1 MTSIIAEG
9 SKRSKKIMAYEMI
22 KEDIVCNKIKPGT
35 LLVERQI
42 CEGLNTSRTP
52 VREAIQKL
60 ANESLVE
67 FVPGMGAFVS
77 NITYNDIIEI
87 YDIRAM
93 LEGLAAERCTMHI
106 RRAERQQLGEN
117 ILLLEEA
124 VKKNDYDAF
133 IEHDIKFH
141 QSVVNCA
148 RNERLRRLAGNYMD
162 QARRITYLIR
172 DDEERIHLSL
182 EQHALIYKAIKAN
195 DPQKAF
201 EGMKAHLLNS
211 RDYHIKNLNTYKDLA
226 KSL

>member
-1 MTSIIAEG
+1 MASIITEG
-9 SKRSKKIMAYEMI
+9 SKRSKKIMAYEII

-42 CEGLNTSRTP
+42 CEALNTSRTP

-60 ANESLVE
+60 VNENLVE

-106 RRAERQQLGEN
+106 RPAEREQMDEN
-117 ILLLEEA
+117 IFLLQEA

-133 IEHDIKFH
+133 IEQDIKFH
-141 QSVVNCA
+141 QTIVNCA

-172 DDEERIHLSL
+172 DDAERIQLSL
-182 EQHALIYKAIKAN
+182 EHHTLIHNAIKAN
-195 DPQKAF
+195 EPQKAF
-201 EGMKAHLLNS
+201 ESMKIHLLNS
-211 RDYHIKNLNTYKDLA
+211 RDYHIENLSTYKDLA

>member
-1 MTSIIAEG
+1 MASIIAEG
-9 SKRSKKIMAYEMI
+9 SKRSKKIMAYEII
-22 KEDIVCNKIKPGT
+22 KEDIVCNKIRPGT

-42 CEGLNTSRTP
+42 CEALNTSRTP
-52 VREAIQKL
+52 VREAIQRL
-60 ANESLVE
+60 VNENLVE

-106 RRAERQQLGEN
+106 RPAERELMDEN
-117 ILLLEEA
+117 LFLLQEA
-124 VKKNDYDAF
+124 VRQNDYDAF
-133 IEHDIKFH
+133 IEQDIKFH
-141 QSVVNCA
+141 QTIVNCA

-172 DDEERIHLSL
+172 DDEERIRLSL
-182 EQHALIYKAIKAN
+182 EHHTLIFNAIKAN

-201 EGMKAHLLNS
+201 ESMKTHLLNS
-211 RDYHIKNLNTYKDLA
+211 RDYHMENLSTYKDLA
-226 KSL
+226 KTL

>member
-1 MTSIIAEG
+1 
-9 SKRSKKIMAYEMI
+9 MAYEII

-42 CEGLNTSRTP
+42 CEALNTSRTP

-60 ANESLVE
+60 ANENLIE

-93 LEGLAAERCTMHI
+93 LEGLAAERCTLHI
-106 RRAERQQLGEN
+106 RPDEHRQLEAN
-117 ILLLEEA
+117 MLMLEEA
-124 VKKNDYDAF
+124 TQKNDYDGF
-133 IEHDIKFH
+133 IEQDIRFH
-141 QSVVNCA
+141 QIIVNCA
-148 RNERLRRLAGNYMD
+148 RNERLKRLVGNYMD

-172 DDEERIHLSL
+172 DDRDRIKLSL
-182 EQHALIYKAIKAN
+182 KQHAVIHRAIQAN
-195 DPQKAF
+195 DPQQAF

-211 RDYHIKNLNTYKDLA
+211 KDYHIENLNAYKDLA

>member
-1 MTSIIAEG
+1 MASIIAEG
-9 SKRSKKIMAYEMI
+9 SKRSKKIMAYEII

-42 CEGLNTSRTP
+42 CEALNTSRTP

-60 ANESLVE
+60 VNENLVE

-106 RRAERQQLGEN
+106 RPAEREQMDEN
-117 ILLLEEA
+117 IFLLQEA
-124 VKKNDYDAF
+124 VRKNDYDAF
-133 IEHDIKFH
+133 IEQDIKFH
-141 QSVVNCA
+141 QTIVNCA
-148 RNERLRRLAGNYMD
+148 RNERLRRLAGNFMD

-172 DDEERIHLSL
+172 DDAERIQLSL
-182 EQHALIYKAIKAN
+182 EHHTLIFNAIKAN
-195 DPQKAF
+195 EPQKAF
-201 EGMKAHLLNS
+201 EGMKTHLLNS
-211 RDYHIKNLNTYKDLA
+211 RDYHIENLSTYKDLA